1 LGRWAIFFVA
11 MFGFCTFLFSIPAG
25 GGQIAQTTLTAVGG
39 ISATATVSIAVTD
52 TSDFLSAGT
61 FVIDNEEIAYTGKD
75 PTDFLGLTRGVQDP
89 QITSLQNPASV
100 HAQYSAVKSLPI
112 QAIDSMLDLNIT
124 SSTAGFG
131 TVQAL
136 YMAGRFF
143 ANFPKFL
150 LWDYP
155 MLNSGQLVF
164 LKIFLFYPISAGFVF
179 AIFYG
184 FIVLAMGLFHT

>member
-1 LGRWAIFFVA
+1 MGRWAIFFVA

-25 GGQIAQTTLTAVGG
+25 GGQIAQTTLTSAVSV
-39 ISATATVSIAVTD
+39 SATSVAVVD

-61 FVIDNEEIAYTGKD
+61 FVIDNEEITYASKD
-75 PTDFLGLTRGVQDP
+75 ATDFLGLTRGVQDP

-100 HAQYSAVKSLPI
+100 HAQYAAVKSLPI

-124 SSTAGFG
+124 SSTATFG
-131 TVQAL
+131 TLSAL

-164 LKIFLFYPISAGFVF
+164 LKLFLFYPISAGFVF

-184 FIVLAMGLFHT
+184 FIVLAMGIFHT